1 MRHFI
6 KLIEY
11 EKWANLK
18 VYEAIVSA
26 SETDERALELFSHL
40 LNINNMW
47 LNLILEQ
54 PQTLTL
60 WEKHTIKKC
69 KELILSNTLN
79 WTKYLSSAEN
89 SDTEK
94 IVEFTPAYGG
104 EKRKITIRDAIT
116 GIIIHSAYHR
126 GQIILRLKPLV
137 KELPLTTYPSFA
149 SFL

>member
-26 SETDERALELFSHL
+26 SETDERILELFSHL

-60 WEKHTIKKC
+60 WEKHTINKC

-137 KELPLTTYPSFA
+137 EELPLTTYPSFA